1 MLGNNK
7 GVVYQI
13 SAEVSKFLQGVD
25 KVQYKLQGLESKT
38 QNIQQSLQA
47 VSSVADPLFGILT
60 KGVVAVSG
68 AMTTATGAVL
78 YFGGSFESQMT
89 RAATI
94 SGATS
99 EELQKMTDRAREL
112 GRELPISAT
121 NAAEAFT
128 VMAQRGWSV
137 EESMAAVGDVVNLS
151 ISQMYGLAESADI
164 IGATLTNFNLGVDQ
178 ASRVVDVFNNACNQS
193 AASMEKLHYAM
204 KYISPVAASLG
215 MTLEETTAM
224 VEALLDAGFGAE
236 QAGSLGSMVLS
247 KLSEEATRGGL
258 AFKHLGVDILDASGQ
273 MRPAKEIMADLSKS
287 AFSLADAQ
295 AVFGA
300 RTAKGALALVK
311 AGAKLEDYEK
321 GLKKFG
327 STQEAVSR
335 QMETWVN
342 KFQTVLSAAEDL
354 SHTGFAQIKGAAGE
368 VADSIVSLINTF
380 NKWLQETELI
390 KKAIQAFAEG
400 LGLSVVPAK
409 ELKKTLEAIN
419 VDGLVSQFKAF
430 GKAVNA
436 IAVAFGKLV
445 KAVPW
450 NTLITNLEGIAK
462 VIVGLWIGS
471 KIAGIILG
479 ITTFVAHL
487 SLITLGAGA
496 AGGALAA
503 LGSMVLP
510 FTAWALAIGYVVAA
524 LGQLAKAFAEVRK
537 GAQVF
542 SETAKSTREDLLAL
556 GDEEVV
562 SRIETLQKRIEDMR
576 GSMGGPNG
584 SGKENP
590 QLQKWQEQLERLQ
603 DVHVELDL
611 SVPKDVEEYANKIL
625 DEEIVRLREKKGLLH
640 DQYWIKYR
648 LLALEKSTEE
658 QLKLDSLGSER
669 YLVENVV
676 SQAETMY
683 KELAEK
689 ARRTAEEFGIPM
701 EKMGDLLGKQLGDQI
716 KVVMDNAA
724 QSAQNPFLVEA
735 ISGALVEA
743 FQTGGFAADEMGQA
757 ATKALG
763 DVVAGSNKAKDA
775 ISGLRDEISGIS
787 DPMKDVAKA
796 YKEGFIQGPQMK
808 EAMRFLQENAQK
820 LMELSKQE
828 IQKMYEGILPD
839 DIISGIAAMKGHE
852 RIIGTGLTP
861 QGQNSLNRA
870 ASQFGDFVQ
879 NQNTRNDINVNIQN
893 VNVRNP
899 EDARRTGEELGNG
912 ILRSQKPYEGPRN
925 YGPKQMGLTY

>member
-1 MLGNNK
+1 
-7 GVVYQI
+7 
-13 SAEVSKFLQGVD
+13 
-25 KVQYKLQGLESKT
+25 
-38 QNIQQSLQA
+38 
-47 VSSVADPLFGILT
+47 
-60 KGVVAVSG
+60 
-68 AMTTATGAVL
+68 
-78 YFGGSFESQMT
+78 
-89 RAATI
+89 
-94 SGATS
+94 
-99 EELQKMTDRAREL
+99 
-112 GRELPISAT
+112 
-121 NAAEAFT
+121 
-128 VMAQRGWSV
+128 
-137 EESMAAVGDVVNLS
+137 
-151 ISQMYGLAESADI
+151 
-164 IGATLTNFNLGVDQ
+164 
-178 ASRVVDVFNNACNQS
+178 
-193 AASMEKLHYAM
+193 
-204 KYISPVAASLG
+204 
-215 MTLEETTAM
+215 
-224 VEALLDAGFGAE
+224 
-236 QAGSLGSMVLS
+236 
-247 KLSEEATRGGL
+247 
-258 AFKHLGVDILDASGQ
+258 
-273 MRPAKEIMADLSKS
+273 MRPAGEIMEDLSKS

-300 RTAKGALALVK
+300 RTAKGAIALVR
-311 AGAKLEDYEK
+311 AGGKLKDYEK
-321 GLKKFG
+321 GLKKVG
-327 STQEAVSR
+327 STQEAVNR

-342 KFQTVLSAAEDL
+342 KFKTILSAAEDL
-354 SHTGFAQIKGAAGE
+354 AHTGFAQIKGAAGE
-368 VADSIVSLINTF
+368 VADSVVDLINTF
-380 NKWLQETELI
+380 NKWLQETELV
-390 KKAIQAFAEG
+390 KKGIQAFAEG

-409 ELKKTLEAIN
+409 ELKKTLEAID

-436 IAVAFGKLV
+436 IATAFGKLV

-496 AGGALAA
+496 ASGALAA

-510 FTAWALAIGYVVAA
+510 FTAWALLIGGVVAA
-524 LGQLAKAFAEVRK
+524 LGQLAKAFAEVGR
-537 GAQVF
+537 GARVF
-542 SETAKSTREDLLAL
+542 TETAKSTREDLLSL

-562 SRIETLQKRIEDMR
+562 SRIETLQKRIEEMR

-590 QLQKWQEQLERLQ
+590 QLKKWQEQLERLQ

-625 DEEIVRLREKKGLLH
+625 DEEIVRLQEKKGLLH

-648 LLALEKSTEE
+648 LLALEKSASSGAGEAE
-658 QLKLDSLGSER
+658 QPLISKEKNLAAG
-669 YLVENVV
+669 VV
-676 SQAETMY
+676 AQAETMY

-701 EKMGDLLGKQLGDQI
+701 AKMGDLLGKQLGDQI

-735 ISGALVEA
+735 ISGSLVEA

-757 ATKALG
+757 ATKALE
-763 DVVAGSNKAKDA
+763 DVVAGSDKAKDA

-828 IQKMYEGILPD
+828 IQKMYEGLLPD

-852 RIIGTGLTP
+852 RITGTGLTP